1 MGFLDKLLGR
11 DKKKPAGEPREAPRE
26 GGVTPPEPPE
36 APREATPAPPE
47 PPAPSAEGES
57 QN

>member
-11 DKKKPAGEPREAPRE
+11 DKKKPAAEAREAPRE

-36 APREATPAPPE
+36 APREATPPPPE